1 MRAKQLQ
8 ILNFSFAYLCL
19 RSATPFP
26 FRTTRFLSGGAHA
39 PCSLQI
45 VRQVLSNTRFHDYAC
60 VYFGNCLSRQ
70 QSAQCRQHC
79 HQRQRLC
86 RRHQRYILILQEQ
99 TSRRLWSSLMHRELV
114 RRMRSHNGVFW
125 GLKRQKSTRDAM
137 RLTEFSMRVEG
148 IAR

>member
-26 FRTTRFLSGGAHA
+26 FRTTRFLSGDAQA

-60 VYFGNCLSRQ
+60 VYFGSCLSRQ
-70 QSAQCRQHC
+70 QARCVGGIVISGSVDVTFTSCGYWYSRN
-79 HQRQRLC
+79 
-86 RRHQRYILILQEQ
+86 RR
-99 TSRRLWSSLMHRELV
+99 V
-114 RRMRSHNGVFW
+114 AACV
-125 GLKRQKSTRDAM
+125 
-137 RLTEFSMRVEG
+137 
-148 IAR
+148 